1 MNVFLSSFW
10 SGLLQFFNS
19 IDQYLFLKVNNDW
32 TSSFPDAVF
41 PWWRDSNTWLPLY
54 LFLFLFAILNFGW
67 RIWPWIVAFIITV
80 TLTDQISSGILKNW
94 INRPRPC
101 NDKDLIDH
109 VRLLLSYCPGNGSF
123 TSSHATNHFGMA
135 CFLYFTLR
143 PYIKK
148 WGYLFFFWAAT
159 ISYGQVY
166 VGIHYP
172 FDVICGAIL
181 GCAIGYMTASIFNR
195 RVGMPPL
202 LQKQAA
208 QPSNTL

>member
-1 MNVFLSSFW
+1 MSAFWANLLS
-10 SGLLQFFNS
+10 LFNHL
-19 IDQYLFLKVNNDW
+19 DQYLFLKVNGEW
-32 TSSFPDAVF
+32 TNHFLDSVF
-41 PWWRDSNTWLPLY
+41 PWWRDSNTWLPFY
-54 LFLFLFAILNFGW
+54 LFIFLLAVVNFGW
-67 RIWPWIVAFIITV
+67 RIWPWVVCFIITV
-80 TLTDQISSGILKNW
+80 TLTDQVSSGILKNW

-101 NDKDLIDH
+101 NDEVLMYQ

-143 PYIKK
+143 PYVKK

-181 GCAIGYMTASIFNR
+181 GSSIGCITASIFNR
-195 RVGMPPL
+195 RIGLPPL
-202 LQKQAA
+202 ISKRIQ
-208 QPSNTL
+208 QPVNMQ